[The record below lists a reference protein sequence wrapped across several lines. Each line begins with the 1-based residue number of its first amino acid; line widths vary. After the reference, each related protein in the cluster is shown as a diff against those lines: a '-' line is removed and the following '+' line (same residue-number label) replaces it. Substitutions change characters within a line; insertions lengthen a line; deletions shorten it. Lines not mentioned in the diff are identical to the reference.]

1 MAFRNNLH
9 SVLHHGWQSAR
20 QVWRLF
26 APGQEA
32 TFQPESIGSMGRDL
46 DQLAYDLNRL
56 GHSKPARLA
65 YSVAFILNSLSA
77 QSIQFD
83 RELAEKTSQ
92 IVAILAEMLL
102 ELESTSQITAPEPV
116 DLVKSIEA
124 RWGLT
129 LYIEEPATVGPPR
142 PHFRVQAADVA
153 PEPHQLGLIA
163 MSEELVWASES
174 LLNRVMQEGE
184 FPHTAALGRIHHLGT
199 TLRDRVVSLLQQ
211 DGTRTVAHVAP
222 AISLTQMP
230 VDSSLQIPILPTET
244 PAEIDPLEEPTDA
257 DWGGSLSASE
267 QNALRPALNQP
278 TVLIIDQSPFIRM
291 VLSSAIENSGYATS
305 TASSLAE
312 AQASPVEWNL
322 VVCGASELAGASA
335 VQQLD
340 ERAKSNDAA
349 VIILSDDL
357 EGQRELIAGSH
368 LIRRT
373 DISSLLRLVSES
385 LGPAPAVRQ
394 SA

>member
-9 SVLHHGWQSAR
+9 SVLNQGWQSAR

-56 GHSKPARLA
+56 GHTKPSRLA
-65 YSVAFILNSLSA
+65 YSVAFILNSLAA

-102 ELESTSQITAPEPV
+102 ELESTSQITGPEPV

-124 RWGLT
+124 GWGLT
-129 LYIEEPATVGPPR
+129 LQIEEPATVRPPR

-153 PEPHQLGLIA
+153 PEPLHLGLIA
-163 MSEELVWASES
+163 MSEELVWAAES

-211 DGTRTVAHVAP
+211 DGTRTVAVATP
-222 AISLTQMP
+222 AIPLKQVP
-230 VDSSLQIPILPTET
+230 VDSSVQIPILSEA
-244 PAEIDPLEEPTDA
+244 PAEIDTLEEPTDA

-278 TVLIIDQSPFIRM
+278 TVLIIDESPFIRM
-291 VLSSAIENSGYATS
+291 VLSTAIENSGYATS

-322 VVCGASELAGASA
+322 MVCGASELADVSA

-385 LGPAPAVRQ
+385 LGPAVAIRQ

>member
-9 SVLHHGWQSAR
+9 SVLNQGWQSAR

-56 GHSKPARLA
+56 GHTKPSRLA
-65 YSVAFILNSLSA
+65 YSVAFILNSLAA

-102 ELESTSQITAPEPV
+102 ELESTSQITGPEPV
-116 DLVKSIEA
+116 DLVKSLEA
-124 RWGLT
+124 GWGLT
-129 LYIEEPATVGPPR
+129 LQIEEPATVRSPR

-153 PEPHQLGLIA
+153 PEPLHLGLLAI
-163 MSEELVWASES
+163 SEELVWASES

-211 DGTRTVAHVAP
+211 DGTRPVANAAA
-222 AISLTQMP
+222 AITPVP
-230 VDSSLQIPILPTET
+230 VDSIQIPILSAET
-244 PAEIDPLEEPTDA
+244 PAEIDPVEVPTDP

-267 QNALRPALNQP
+267 QNAIRPALNQP

-305 TASSLAE
+305 TATSLAE
-312 AQASPVEWNL
+312 VQVLPAEWNL
-322 VVCGASELAGASA
+322 VVCGASELADASA
-335 VQQLD
+335 VQQLVD
-340 ERAKSNDAA
+340 RAKSNNSA
-349 VIILSDDL
+349 VIILSDDP
-357 EGQRELIAGSH
+357 EGQRELMAGSH
-368 LIRRT
+368 LIRRA
-373 DISSLLRLVSES
+373 DIRGLLRLITENFGSV
-385 LGPAPAVRQ
+385 PAIRL